1 MATKLSITLVDS
13 RGRTTKKILG
23 MDDQTLLADY
33 VTEVTALLAA
43 LEPTTDL
50 GLVRAELIIPVTGLT
65 WSFIADSN
73 KDVGATASGWI
84 DLAEGKKASSKIP
97 GIKMSLVATD
107 GTVAITGVV
116 ATYLAEFEA
125 AGGFTLSD
133 GEKIAS
139 WIRATLDS

>member
-1 MATKLSITLVDS
+1 MATKLSITLEDS
-13 RGRTTKKILG
+13 RGRTTKKIIG

-33 VTEVTALLAA
+33 VTEVGVLMTA
-43 LEPTTDL
+43 LEPCTDL

-65 WSFIADSN
+65 WAFIADSN
-73 KDVGATASGWI
+73 KDVGMTASGWI
-84 DLAEGKKASSKIP
+84 DLAEGKKASYKIP

-116 ATYLAEFEA
+116 ATFLAEFES